1 MKDVLLN
8 ILKFLLFLSIG
19 LVILYLVYERQN
31 TAYQEDCVIK
41 GIPDAECSLIYK
53 VVSDFG
59 RVNYFWIALVLL
71 AFTISNISR
80 AIRWKMLIR
89 PLGYEVRTINS
100 FLTVV
105 IGYFANLGLPRMG
118 EIVRP
123 GLLARYEKA
132 PLEKIMGTVVADRI
146 FDLISILLLT
156 GLAFALEFDRIWS
169 FFDEYA
175 SITEKLGGLQNL
187 LLLGSTLALIFGL
200 LFFIFRQRIM
210 ESKLGRKVKELIVG
224 FLQGLQTV
232 RRLDQP
238 GWFIFH
244 SINIWVMYFLMTY
257 LCFFAFPPTS
267 QLSALAAFIVFIFG
281 GWGIVIPSPGGM
293 GSYHFLAQTALAMY
307 GVSGDDGFSW
317 AMIAFISIQLGCN
330 ILIGLLGLLLLPLI
344 NRDYQPMLQASV
356 D

>member
-31 TAYQEDCVIK
+31 AAYQEDCVLK
-41 GIPDAECSLIYK
+41 GIPDAECSLVYK

-59 RVNYFWIALVLL
+59 RVNYIWIGLVLL

-80 AIRWKMLIR
+80 AVRWKMLIR

-146 FDLISILLLT
+146 FDVISILLLT
-156 GLAFALEFDRIWS
+156 GLAFLLEFDRIWA

-175 SITEKLGGLQNL
+175 SLSEKVGGVTNLLWIGGALFAVLVTLFVVFRRQILSSKLGMKVKD
-187 LLLGSTLALIFGL
+187 LLLGFG
-200 LFFIFRQRIM
+200 
-210 ESKLGRKVKELIVG
+210 
-224 FLQGLQTV
+224 QGLQTV
-232 RRLDQP
+232 RQLDRP

-244 SINIWVMYFLMTY
+244 SVNIWLMYFLMNY

-293 GSYHFLAQTALAMY
+293 GSYHFLVQTALAMY
-307 GVSGDDGFSW
+307 GVSGDDGFSF

-330 ILIGLLGLLLLPLI
+330 ILIGLIGLIFLPTI
-344 NRDYQPMLQASV
+344 NRDYEPSLPTT
-356 D
+356 

>member
-31 TAYQEDCVIK
+31 AAYQEDCVLK
-41 GIPDAECSLIYK
+41 GIPDAECSLVYK

-59 RVNYFWIALVLL
+59 RVNYIWIGLVLL

-80 AIRWKMLIR
+80 AVRWKMLIR

-146 FDLISILLLT
+146 FDVISILLLT
-156 GLAFALEFDRIWS
+156 GLAFLLEFDRIWA

-175 SITEKLGGLQNL
+175 SLSEKVGGVTNLLWIGGALFAVLVTLFVVFRRQILSSKLGMKVKD
-187 LLLGSTLALIFGL
+187 LLLGFG
-200 LFFIFRQRIM
+200 
-210 ESKLGRKVKELIVG
+210 
-224 FLQGLQTV
+224 QGLQTV
-232 RRLDQP
+232 RQLDQP

-244 SINIWVMYFLMTY
+244 SVNIWLMYFLMNY

-293 GSYHFLAQTALAMY
+293 GSYHFLVQTALAMY
-307 GVSGDDGFSW
+307 GVSGDDGFSF

-330 ILIGLLGLLLLPLI
+330 ILIGLIGLIFLPAI
-344 NRDYQPMLQASV
+344 NRDYEPSLPTT
-356 D
+356 